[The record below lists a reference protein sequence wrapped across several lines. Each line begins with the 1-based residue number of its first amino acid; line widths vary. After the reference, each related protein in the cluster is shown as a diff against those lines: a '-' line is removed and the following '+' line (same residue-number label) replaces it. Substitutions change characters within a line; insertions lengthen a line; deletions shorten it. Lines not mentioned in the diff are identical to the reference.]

1 MINVEILSKVKPGGM
16 SYSGRTASSFKQV
29 SSNTGG
35 GDSKFTARVLWG
47 QRFDGTQD
55 VYGDMKIRGRIDECT
70 GLAVSGAAGIGGSLT
85 VDGSIYRA
93 GYTVFD
99 QGNSGVGHG
108 WVQLYPKKEYF
119 LSTNQF
125 GEVTDYVRFLDR
137 IRVDKGISTSVIDAS
152 QGNFRNITAYEIT
165 TDYLTV
171 TKKAHFFSLVID
183 EVKAVGGQLIVTPA
197 RAKIDLVEERAGG
210 GWRCYFR
217 AEDPDGNKIHNEFE
231 KDDQIICQT
240 FNAAVGISYNVSNT
254 YWWRLCTGVSSTPVP
269 REIDGK
275 LYDCHWFDVSGT
287 DCDYRS
293 DAPAAGDECV
303 LLGNR
308 TDTDRQDA
316 IIISAY
322 RNTYLDSSIY
332 SPSWCQYSGIDDYDL
347 SSHRQTWFS
356 RYGNTIRGNLIIEGA
371 GMTIEDYIESIFK
384 PIDPSVPNSGA
395 YTHFAYSNGPS
406 INDWTPDDSRSGEGW
421 THIGIYAGPEEDE
434 SKLNFYSYRWSRL
447 QGDSVSDIR
456 EYYMRTEAGVQT
468 PSLDDS
474 RWVLNN
480 PPELTETYRWLWNYE
495 EFIFS
500 STSIKTSPRVIGV
513 FGSGRGIS
521 YIDNYYMISAAS
533 SGVSVDDSG
542 WTLSTAQAPTAQKPY
557 LWNYEVIHYTDGS
570 VQTLDPH
577 IISVFSDIE
586 NIPIDFNPTYRML
599 DAGSAAGVTE
609 SDILELRVAFDLL
622 CISGVNTVRIRP
634 MDSQFPSNIR
644 AEYVI
649 VEGTTENQGGT
660 VQQPASG
667 SYTWVMDT
675 SVNDWTEN
683 HPKAT
688 NAVVRLYIDNNMVD
702 CFAIPIT
709 LQTGH
714 WIDFSKGINSRVQ
727 DSSIRIAELDA
738 SIKTIDSSYSSF
750 VQDISQIKGRVS
762 HVETNVDRA
771 TQMIEDVSGSMA
783 NLRLLADEIDAS
795 VEHFREWFD
804 EYGDIV
810 DSQDEISR
818 IKLRCDSIESSVY
831 VIENNVSLQSSTI
844 TQLSD
849 RITSSVA
856 DASNRMSRIEQ
867 TVSDISMGVTDADL
881 KRTGI
886 DITAGKITIS
896 ADRTEWIGDIY
907 IRPTTSAASPQGL
920 VLYNFDH
927 DRSVQVMN
935 DDIGSLNNYN
945 MTGSKQNTTTLA
957 GNKTAGSTSFTISLK
972 KVMNEGVSYAA
983 GEFVAIHGLGLNFE
997 DDWRYDNI
1005 SSVTCTARI
1014 MNGSDTVRKSMTET
1028 CVTNPGARPSPYGYG
1043 LWNFPPLEYTAST
1056 KEALYIELTFTV
1068 SCSGTVAAA
1077 NRWTAHIGYNEYCR
1091 VTSINKIALDA
1102 AVFSQSD
1109 EEYFW
1114 AGDMKWPNRTDEFG
1128 IMLRNKQ
1135 HGIAVTPIGVY
1146 RPYNQGNNQSSS
1158 YPGVFSN
1165 WGDIS
1170 STTPCLQI
1178 SDSSVDLSSTSW
1190 YYSMFGVV
1198 TLNASQGTKQTVT
1211 LPDPSKC
1218 PGKWFI
1224 IKRITPAGDA
1234 WNTTVECAKSGD
1246 VFMDCDDTWTHSKYG
1261 IGNRASWFYS
1271 TGSKW
1276 LHFHIGNW
1284 ESHPIEHPD

>member
-1 MINVEILSKVKPGGM
+1 MINVEILSKVKPGGN
-16 SYSGRTASSFKQV
+16 SYSSRTASSFKQV
-29 SSNTGG
+29 SSNSGG
-35 GDSKFTARVLWG
+35 GSTSFTPRVLWG

-55 VYGDMKIRGRIDECT
+55 VYGDMTIRGRIDECT
-70 GLAVSGAAGIGGSLT
+70 GLAVSGNAGIGGSLT

-303 LLGNR
+303 LLCNR

-322 RNTYLDSSIY
+322 RNQYLDPSIL
-332 SPSWCQYSGIDDYDL
+332 SPSWCQYTGIDDYDL
-347 SSHRQTWFS
+347 SSHRLTWFS
-356 RYGNTIRGNLIIEGA
+356 KSGNTIRGNLIIEGA

-384 PIDPSVPNSGA
+384 PIDPSVPNSGT

-421 THIGIYAGPEEDE
+421 THLGIYAGDEEDE
-434 SKLNFYSYRWSRL
+434 SKLNFYSYRWSKL
-447 QGDSVSDIR
+447 QGDSVSDIK

-586 NIPIDFNPTYRML
+586 DISIGFNPTYRML

-727 DSSIRIAELDA
+727 DSSVRIAELDA
-738 SIKTIDSSYSSF
+738 SVKTIDNRYSSF
-750 VQDISQIKGRVS
+750 VQDVSQIKGRVS
-762 HVETNVDRA
+762 EVEENVDRA
-771 TQMIEDVSGSMA
+771 TQMIADVSGSMA

-804 EYGDIV
+804 ENGDIV
-810 DSQDEISR
+810 DSLSEISS
-818 IKLRCDSIESSVY
+818 ITQRCDRIESSVY
-831 VIENNVSLQSSTI
+831 VLENDISVQSSTI

-849 RITSSVA
+849 RITSSVT

-907 IRPTTSAASPQGL
+907 IKAPSASSTQGL
-920 VLYNFDH
+920 TLYNYAG
-927 DRSVQVMN
+927 DRSVQVRN
-935 DDIGSLNNYN
+935 DSLGSLNDY
-945 MTGSKQNTTTLA
+945 
-957 GNKTAGSTSFTISLK
+957 SFTGARQGSLEK
-972 KVMNEGVSYAA
+972 SGTKSGSPFTVSFSRASLGRGVRRNA
-983 GEFVAIHGLGLNFE
+983 GETVTLWDIVFNIGPNDSVSSPEWQLT
-997 DDWRYDNI
+997 DI
-1005 SSVTCTARI
+1005 SSVAATIAI
-1014 MNGSDTVRKSMTET
+1014 VNSSGTVRKSASQTVYT
-1028 CVTNPGARPSPYGYG
+1028 QS
-1043 LWNFPPLEYTAST
+1043 NFTRSWRGWVFSEIEYTVST
-1056 KEALYIELTFTV
+1056 SEVLYVEMSFTV
-1068 SCSGTVAAA
+1068 TCSGGAASATRYTAGA
-1077 NRWTAHIGYNEYCR
+1077 NYMEYVN
-1091 VTSINKIALDA
+1091 VTSLNKLAIDT

-1114 AGDMKWPNRTDEFG
+1114 AGNMKWPNRTDEFG

-1146 RPYNQGNNQSSS
+1146 RPYNEGNSQSDS

-1170 STTPCLQI
+1170 STTPCMQ
-1178 SDSSVDLSSTSW
+1178 SSQSNVDLSSTSW

-1198 TLNASQGTKQTVT
+1198 TLNAPQGTKQTVT
-1211 LPDPSKC
+1211 LPDPFKC

-1224 IKRITPAGDA
+1224 IKRITPAGTWD
-1234 WNTTVECAKSGD
+1234 TTVKCAASGS
-1246 VFMDCDDTWTHSKYG
+1246 VFMDCDDTQVHSSYG
-1261 IGNRASWFYS
+1261 IANRASWFYS

-1284 ESHPIEHPD
+1284 ESDAVAHD